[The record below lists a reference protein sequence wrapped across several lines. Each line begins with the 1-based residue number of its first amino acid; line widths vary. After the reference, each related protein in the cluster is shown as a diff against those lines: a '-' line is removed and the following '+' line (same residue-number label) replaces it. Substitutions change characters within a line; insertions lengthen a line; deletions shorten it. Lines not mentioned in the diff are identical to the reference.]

1 MQQQHATTVPPLSL
15 SLPPTCALQHFT
27 EYSPNNVRYMQAAD
41 SRTISF
47 CCFLFWHCR
56 KNERIVTC
64 NMPHATY
71 ILQGH
76 LTFGFGAATSWGG
89 RGRGRRE
96 AHGGCCF
103 FYLILAVLTAFLV
116 AFLRKGRGVGV
127 WQRCGNCHVLFL
139 PLGCQL
145 IKRNKSQQA
154 RNGTCLASLH

>member
-1 MQQQHATTVPPLSL
+1 MQQQHATTAPPLSL
-15 SLPPTCALQHFT
+15 SIPLPPTCALQHFT

-47 CCFLFWHCR
+47 CCFLFRHCR
-56 KNERIVTC
+56 KNERIATC

-76 LTFGFGAATSWGG
+76 LTFGFGVATSGGG

-96 AHGGCCF
+96 AHGCCCF

-116 AFLRKGRGVGV
+116 AFSREEEGIAARRG
-127 WQRCGNCHVLFL
+127 CGNAVETVMFFFC
-139 PLGCQL
+139 
-145 IKRNKSQQA
+145 R
-154 RNGTCLASLH
+154 LAAN

>member
-15 SLPPTCALQHFT
+15 SLSPTCALQHFT

-47 CCFLFWHCR
+47 CCFLFRHCR
-56 KNERIVTC
+56 KNERIATC

-76 LTFGFGAATSWGG
+76 LTFGFGAATRWGG
-89 RGRGRRE
+89 GGRSRR
-96 AHGGCCF
+96 APTAG
-103 FYLILAVLTAFLV
+103 AVSSTLFWLCWQLFLLH
-116 AFLRKGRGVGV
+116 FWWRRGVGV
-127 WQRCGNCHVLFL
+127 WQCCGNCHVLFL